1 MTISKIIIILG
12 EPNSIFLEILFKFF
26 KSKKFNYLKKKII
39 LIGSYDLSI
48 NQMKKL
54 NYNFKFNIINKIDES
69 KKNKINIINVDY
81 RFKKE
86 FSKITNKSN
95 KYISKCFKIGLEII
109 KKNKNIG
116 LINGPI
122 SKKHFLKKKYLGI
135 TEYLAKKTKSINQ
148 VMLIYNEKLS
158 VSPITTHIPIKHVS
172 SQISKKKIINNVL
185 KISNFYKKIFKIKP
199 KIAILGLNPHCETI
213 DKKTEEKQKI
223 IPAIKYLSKKK
234 INIKGPFSPDTFFL
248 KKNIKTF
255 DVVVGMY
262 HDQVLTPIKTL
273 FNFDAINIT
282 LGLPFIRV
290 SPDHGPNYDMIGK
303 NVSDPSSIFCA
314 MKFFNKIS

>member
-1 MTISKIIIILG
+1 MTINKIIIILG

-54 NYNFKFNIINKIDES
+54 NYNFKLNIINKIDES

-81 RFKKE
+81 HFKKE

-95 KYISKCFKIGLEII
+95 RYISKCFKIGLEII

-185 KISNFYKKIFKIKP
+185 KISNFYKKIFKKKP

>member
-1 MTISKIIIILG
+1 MTINKIIIILG

-95 KYISKCFKIGLEII
+95 RYISKCFKIGLEII

-148 VMLIYNEKLS
+148 VMLIFNEKLS

-185 KISNFYKKIFKIKP
+185 KISNFYKKIFKKKP

-234 INIKGPFSPDTFFL
+234 IHIKGPFSPDTFFL

>member
-1 MTISKIIIILG
+1 MTINKIIIILG

-81 RFKKE
+81 HFKKE

-95 KYISKCFKIGLEII
+95 RYISKCFKIGLEII

-172 SQISKKKIINNVL
+172 SQISKKK
-185 KISNFYKKIFKIKP
+185 
-199 KIAILGLNPHCETI
+199 
-213 DKKTEEKQKI
+213 
-223 IPAIKYLSKKK
+223 
-234 INIKGPFSPDTFFL
+234 
-248 KKNIKTF
+248 
-255 DVVVGMY
+255 
-262 HDQVLTPIKTL
+262 
-273 FNFDAINIT
+273 
-282 LGLPFIRV
+282 
-290 SPDHGPNYDMIGK
+290 
-303 NVSDPSSIFCA
+303 
-314 MKFFNKIS
+314 